1 MSKEKEIKEVKEKDE
16 EMLKVA
22 REGLEVEKKQK
33 EDVRKRA
40 LA

>member
-1 MSKEKEIKEVKEKDE
+1 MSKEKENKEVKEKDE